1 LDEQRESPRTHQG
14 TTFGGGDSILLLLDT
29 ADAGR
34 NAQRRGRLP
43 DSDDLPHRLTAA
55 QPDHRRRHR
64 NHLRVDDR
72 HRLHALH
79 PGRLTLAPWV
89 WRGLGLEKA
98 LKRVRVQGEKTP
110 EPWKGM
116 RGEMPGAL
124 RQAWTDLRP
133 LLVPMLI
140 GVAIGAAIYE

>member
-1 LDEQRESPRTHQG
+1 TPFIS
-14 TTFGGGDSILLLLDT
+14 
-29 ADAGR
+29 
-34 NAQRRGRLP
+34 
-43 DSDDLPHRLTAA
+43 LTAS
-55 QPDHRRRHR
+55 PLR
-64 NHLRVDDR
+64 NPIVVGGSGISFGWTPASVYTLFTLAVSLR
-72 HRLHALH
+72 
-79 PGRLTLAPWV
+79 APWV

-140 GVAIGAAIYE
+140 GVAI